1 MVGKLFKFYK
11 KHINVLFVFSLV
23 GLASFHLLFAI
34 KTELYFKVDDF
45 TTLAYFLNNSWW
57 EMVSTFF
64 TKGDLFGFRRVVG
77 YIGFRGLFDI
87 FRVNQ
92 YGYLITNHI
101 LHTANVILVFLL
113 AKKVSKNLYSSFFA
127 GVLFNG
133 LYLFYFS
140 NFHEYLLTFLS
151 LLSIYVFVKFPK
163 KNILS
168 ALLFLLALMTKE
180 MAFTV
185 ILFLG
190 FWSYI
195 NSKPFENLKPHFF
208 VLLAYTAYQVFFFVA
223 GKTYP
228 SNQSYTPSFSPLDIF
243 NNLSF
248 YINPL
253 AMVILASLSL
263 IKRNY
268 KKLLYLLVFL
278 IGLSPVL
285 PLNNRHEMY
294 YFLLPSAYLYIYL
307 AAVLPRFSVKSVFV
321 YLVVF
326 LVLGGRSLL
335 PTIPKQTYPNWQ
347 KISMKNVSSRIEQ
360 EVSNES
366 NVESIDLS
374 DINLE
379 RDAKLMLTEGA
390 LELFL
395 KKEVAQNYDFEYKRD
410 GNILIVLKEK

>member
-11 KHINVLFVFSLV
+11 KHIDMFFVFSLV

-34 KTELYFKVDDF
+34 KTDLYFKVDDF

-101 LHTANVILVFLL
+101 LHTTNVILVFLL

-151 LLSIYVFVKFPK
+151 LLSIYVFVKFSK

-195 NSKPFENLKPHFF
+195 NNKPFKNLKPHFF
-208 VLLAYTAYQVFFFVA
+208 VFLAYAAYQAFFFVN

-228 SNQSYTPSFSPLDIF
+228 SNQSYTTFFSPLDIF

-248 YINPL
+248 YIKPL
-253 AMVILASLSL
+253 AMVILVSLSL

-294 YFLLPSAYLYIYL
+294 YFLLPSTYLYIYL
-307 AAVLPRFSVKSVFV
+307 AAVLPSFSVKSAVV
-321 YLVVF
+321 YFVVF

-335 PTIPKQTYPNWQ
+335 PTIPKQKYPNWQ
-347 KISMKNVSSRIEQ
+347 RISMKNVLSRIEQ
-360 EVSNES
+360 EVSNEP
-366 NVESIDLS
+366 NVKLINLS

-379 RDAKLMLTEGA
+379 RDAKLMLTEGT
-390 LELFL
+390 LKLFL
-395 KKEVAQNYDFEYKRD
+395 KKEVTQNYDFEYKRD
-410 GNILIVLKEK
+410 GNILIVLKGK